1 MKISSKKQTIN
12 INKPFYFL
20 IVDLSKDN
28 AYLQIKVI
36 YPLGIKQYYERRR
49 NVICKTAR
57 FIACMVD
64 GKFQLAL
71 ATVEDYGESMV
82 SFSALTRRNINKK
95 GYLAAFFK
103 PSEKR
108 TFIMKHALFNSKEK
122 LFNAV
127 KHLPILFL
135 TNSQNNIFMKQH
147 DNFKNVV
154 KEMKNHINKH
164 TQHETKFPLT

>member
-20 IVDLSKDN
+20 IVDLSKNN
-28 AYLQIKVI
+28 AYLQVKTI
-36 YPLGIKQYYERRR
+36 YPLTTAYCFGQRHVY
-49 NVICKTAR
+49 CKTAR
-57 FIACMVD
+57 IVAHANCGIFKQV
-64 GKFQLAL
+64 L

-82 SFSALTRRNINKK
+82 SFSYLTRRNINKK

-103 PSEKR
+103 ASEKQTTITKR
-108 TFIMKHALFNSKEK
+108 ALFDSKEK

-135 TNSQNNIFMKQH
+135 TNSRNKIFMKQH

-154 KEMKNHINKH
+154 KEMQNHINTY
-164 TQHETKFPLT
+164 TQHETQYPLT

>member
-1 MKISSKKQTIN
+1 MKALSKKQ
-12 INKPFYFL
+12 INKPFFL
-20 IVDLSKDN
+20 LTVELSKDN

-36 YPLGIKQYYERRR
+36 YPLGIKLYYGKR

-57 FIACMVD
+57 LIACMVD
-64 GKFQLAL
+64 GNFQLAL
-71 ATVEDYGESMV
+71 ATVEDSGESMV
-82 SFSALTRRNINKK
+82 SFRCLTRRNINKK

-108 TFIMKHALFNSKEK
+108 TFITKQALFNSKEK

-154 KEMKNHINKH
+154 KEMQNHINEH
-164 TQHETKFPLT
+164 T

>member
-12 INKPFYFL
+12 INKTFYFL
-20 IVDLSKDN
+20 IVDLSKNN
-28 AYLQIKVI
+28 AYLQVNTI
-36 YPLGIKQYYERRR
+36 YPLTTKFFCGKR

-64 GKFQLAL
+64 GIFKLAI
-71 ATVEDYGESMV
+71 ATVEDYWESMV
-82 SFSALTRRNINKK
+82 PFSSLTRRNINKN

-103 PSEKR
+103 PSEKQ
-108 TFIMKHALFNSKEK
+108 THITKQALFDSKEK
-122 LFNAV
+122 LLNAI

-147 DNFKNVV
+147 GNFKNVV
-154 KEMKNHINKH
+154 KEMQNHINTY
-164 TQHETKFPLT
+164 TQHETQYPLT

>member
-1 MKISSKKQTIN
+1 MKTLSKKQ
-12 INKPFYFL
+12 INKPFFL
-20 IVDLSKDN
+20 LTVELSKDN

-36 YPLGIKQYYERRR
+36 YPLGIKLYYGKR

-57 FIACMVD
+57 LIACMVD
-64 GKFQLAL
+64 GNFQLAL

-82 SFSALTRRNINKK
+82 SFRCLTRRNINKK

-103 PSEKR
+103 PSEQR
-108 TFIMKHALFNSKEK
+108 TFITKQALFNSKEK

-154 KEMKNHINKH
+154 KEMQNHINEH
-164 TQHETKFPLT
+164 T

>member
-1 MKISSKKQTIN
+1 MKALSKKQ
-12 INKPFYFL
+12 INKPFFL
-20 IVDLSKDN
+20 LTVELSKDN

-36 YPLGIKQYYERRR
+36 YPLGIKLYYGKR

-57 FIACMVD
+57 LIACMVD
-64 GKFQLAL
+64 GNFQLAL

-82 SFSALTRRNINKK
+82 SFRCLTRRNINKK

-108 TFIMKHALFNSKEK
+108 TFIMKQALFNSKEK

-154 KEMKNHINKH
+154 KEMKNHINEH

>member
-1 MKISSKKQTIN
+1 MKTLSKKQ
-12 INKPFYFL
+12 INKPFFL
-20 IVDLSKDN
+20 LTVELSKDN

-36 YPLGIKQYYERRR
+36 YPLGIKLYYGKR

-57 FIACMVD
+57 LIACMVD
-64 GKFQLAL
+64 GNFQLAL
-71 ATVEDYGESMV
+71 ATVEDYGESML
-82 SFSALTRRNINKK
+82 SFRCLTRRNINKK

-103 PSEKR
+103 PSERR
-108 TFIMKHALFNSKEK
+108 TFITKQALFNSKEK

-154 KEMKNHINKH
+154 KEMQNHINKH
-164 TQHETKFPLT
+164 T

>member
-1 MKISSKKQTIN
+1 MKTLSKKQ
-12 INKPFYFL
+12 INKPFFL
-20 IVDLSKDN
+20 LTVELSKDN

-36 YPLGIKQYYERRR
+36 YPLGIKLYYGKR

-57 FIACMVD
+57 LIACMVD
-64 GKFQLAL
+64 GNFQLAL
-71 ATVEDYGESMV
+71 ATVEDYGESML
-82 SFSALTRRNINKK
+82 SFNCLTRRNINKK

-103 PSEKR
+103 PSEQR
-108 TFIMKHALFNSKEK
+108 TFITKQALFNSKEK

-154 KEMKNHINKH
+154 KEMQNHINTY
-164 TQHETKFPLT
+164 TQHETQYPLT

>member
-1 MKISSKKQTIN
+1 MKTLSKNQ
-12 INKPFYFL
+12 INKPFFL
-20 IVDLSKDN
+20 LTVELSKDN

-36 YPLGIKQYYERRR
+36 YPLGIKLYYGKR

-57 FIACMVD
+57 LIACMVD
-64 GKFQLAL
+64 GNFQLAL
-71 ATVEDYGESMV
+71 ATVEDYGESML
-82 SFSALTRRNINKK
+82 SFKCLTRRNINKK

-103 PSEKR
+103 PSEQR
-108 TFIMKHALFNSKEK
+108 TFITKQALFNSKEK

-154 KEMKNHINKH
+154 KEMQNHINEH
-164 TQHETKFPLT
+164 T

>member
-1 MKISSKKQTIN
+1 MKALSKKQ
-12 INKPFYFL
+12 INKPFFL
-20 IVDLSKDN
+20 LTVELSKDN

-36 YPLGIKQYYERRR
+36 YPLAIKQYCGKR

-64 GKFQLAL
+64 GNFQLAL

-82 SFSALTRRNINKK
+82 SFSCLTRRNINKK

-108 TFIMKHALFNSKEK
+108 TFIIKHALFNSKEK

-147 DNFKNVV
+147 DNFQNVV
-154 KEMKNHINKH
+154 KEMQNHINEH
-164 TQHETKFPLT
+164 T

>member
-1 MKISSKKQTIN
+1 MKTLSKKQ
-12 INKPFYFL
+12 INKPFFL
-20 IVDLSKDN
+20 LTVKLSKDN

-36 YPLGIKQYYERRR
+36 YPLGIKLYYGKR

-57 FIACMVD
+57 LIACMVD
-64 GKFQLAL
+64 GNFQLAL
-71 ATVEDYGESMV
+71 ATVEDYGESML
-82 SFSALTRRNINKK
+82 SFRCLTRRNINKK

-108 TFIMKHALFNSKEK
+108 THITKQALFDSKEK

-135 TNSQNNIFMKQH
+135 TNSRNKIFMKQH

-154 KEMKNHINKH
+154 KEMQNHINTY
-164 TQHETKFPLT
+164 TQHETQYPLT

>member
-1 MKISSKKQTIN
+1 MKTLSKKQ
-12 INKPFYFL
+12 INKPFFL
-20 IVDLSKDN
+20 LTVELSKDN

-36 YPLGIKQYYERRR
+36 YPLGIKLYYGKR

-57 FIACMVD
+57 LIACMVD
-64 GKFQLAL
+64 GNFQLAL

-82 SFSALTRRNINKK
+82 SFNCLTRRNINKK

-103 PSEKR
+103 PSERR
-108 TFIMKHALFNSKEK
+108 TFITKQALFNSKEK

-154 KEMKNHINKH
+154 KEMQNHINTY
-164 TQHETKFPLT
+164 TQHETQYPLT

>member
-1 MKISSKKQTIN
+1 MKTLSKKQ
-12 INKPFYFL
+12 INKPFFL
-20 IVDLSKDN
+20 LTVELSKDN

-36 YPLGIKQYYERRR
+36 YPLGIKLYYGKR

-57 FIACMVD
+57 LIACMVD
-64 GKFQLAL
+64 GKFQIAL

-82 SFSALTRRNINKK
+82 SFNCLTRRNINKK

-103 PSEKR
+103 PSEQR
-108 TFIMKHALFNSKEK
+108 TFITKQALFNSKEK

-154 KEMKNHINKH
+154 KEMQNHINEH
-164 TQHETKFPLT
+164 T

>member
-1 MKISSKKQTIN
+1 MKTLSKKQ
-12 INKPFYFL
+12 INKPFFL
-20 IVDLSKDN
+20 LTVELSKDN

-36 YPLGIKQYYERRR
+36 YPLGIKLYYGKR

-57 FIACMVD
+57 LIACMVD
-64 GKFQLAL
+64 GNFQLAL

-82 SFSALTRRNINKK
+82 SFNCLTRRNINKK

-103 PSEKR
+103 PSERR
-108 TFIMKHALFNSKEK
+108 TFITKQALFNSKEK

-154 KEMKNHINKH
+154 KEMQNHINEH
-164 TQHETKFPLT
+164 T

>member
-1 MKISSKKQTIN
+1 MKALSKKQ
-12 INKPFYFL
+12 INKPFFL
-20 IVDLSKDN
+20 LTVELSKDN

-36 YPLGIKQYYERRR
+36 YPLEIKQYYGKR

-57 FIACMVD
+57 LIACMVD
-64 GKFQLAL
+64 GNFQLAL

-82 SFSALTRRNINKK
+82 SFNSLTRRNINKK

-103 PSEKR
+103 PNGKR
-108 TFIMKHALFNSKEK
+108 TFIMKQALFNSKEK

-147 DNFKNVV
+147 NNFQNVV
-154 KEMKNHINKH
+154 KEMQNHINEH
-164 TQHETKFPLT
+164 T

>member
-1 MKISSKKQTIN
+1 MKTLSKKQ
-12 INKPFYFL
+12 INKPFFL
-20 IVDLSKDN
+20 LTVELSKDN

-36 YPLGIKQYYERRR
+36 YPLGIKLYYGKR

-64 GKFQLAL
+64 GNFKLAL

-82 SFSALTRRNINKK
+82 PFSSLTRRNINKK
-95 GYLAAFFK
+95 AYLAPFFK

-108 TFIMKHALFNSKEK
+108 THITKQAIFDSKEK

-135 TNSQNNIFMKQH
+135 TNSRNKIFMKQH

-154 KEMKNHINKH
+154 KEMQNHINTY
-164 TQHETKFPLT
+164 TQHETQYPLT

>member
-1 MKISSKKQTIN
+1 MKALSKKQ
-12 INKPFYFL
+12 INKPFFL
-20 IVDLSKDN
+20 LTVELSKDN

-36 YPLGIKQYYERRR
+36 YPLAIKQYCGKR

-64 GKFQLAL
+64 GNFKLAL
-71 ATVEDYGESMV
+71 ATVEDYWESMV
-82 SFSALTRRNINKK
+82 SFSYLTRRNINKK

-108 TFIMKHALFNSKEK
+108 TFITKQALFNSKEK

-154 KEMKNHINKH
+154 KEMQNHINEH
-164 TQHETKFPLT
+164 T

>member
-1 MKISSKKQTIN
+1 MKALSKKQ
-12 INKPFYFL
+12 INKPFFL
-20 IVDLSKDN
+20 LTVELSKDN

-36 YPLGIKQYYERRR
+36 YPLEIKLYYGKR

-57 FIACMVD
+57 LIACMVD

-82 SFSALTRRNINKK
+82 SFRCLTRRNINKK

-108 TFIMKHALFNSKEK
+108 TFIMKQALFNSKEK

-154 KEMKNHINKH
+154 KEMQNHINEH

>member
-1 MKISSKKQTIN
+1 MKTLSKKQ
-12 INKPFYFL
+12 INKPFFL
-20 IVDLSKDN
+20 LTVELSKDN

-36 YPLGIKQYYERRR
+36 YPLGIKLYYGKR

-57 FIACMVD
+57 LIACMVD
-64 GKFQLAL
+64 GNFQLAL

-82 SFSALTRRNINKK
+82 SFNSLTRRNINKK

-108 TFIMKHALFNSKEK
+108 TFITKQALFNSKEK

-154 KEMKNHINKH
+154 KEMQNHINKH
-164 TQHETKFPLT
+164 TQHESKFPLT

>member
-1 MKISSKKQTIN
+1 MKTLSKKQ
-12 INKPFYFL
+12 INKPFFL
-20 IVDLSKDN
+20 LTVELSKDN

-36 YPLGIKQYYERRR
+36 YPLGIKLYYGKR

-57 FIACMVD
+57 LIACMVD
-64 GKFQLAL
+64 GNFKLAL

-82 SFSALTRRNINKK
+82 PFSSLTRRNINKK
-95 GYLAAFFK
+95 AYLAPFFK

-108 TFIMKHALFNSKEK
+108 THITKQALFESKGK

-135 TNSQNNIFMKQH
+135 TNSRNKIFMKQH

-154 KEMKNHINKH
+154 KEMQNHINTY
-164 TQHETKFPLT
+164 TQHETQYPLT

>member
-1 MKISSKKQTIN
+1 MKTLSKKQ
-12 INKPFYFL
+12 INKPFFL
-20 IVDLSKDN
+20 LTVELSKDN

-36 YPLGIKQYYERRR
+36 YPLGIKLYYGKR

-71 ATVEDYGESMV
+71 ATVEDYGESML
-82 SFSALTRRNINKK
+82 SFRCLTRRNINKK

-108 TFIMKHALFNSKEK
+108 TFITKQALFNSKEK

-154 KEMKNHINKH
+154 KEMQNHINKH
-164 TQHETKFPLT
+164 TQHESKFPLT

>member
-1 MKISSKKQTIN
+1 MKALSKKQ
-12 INKPFYFL
+12 INKPFFL
-20 IVDLSKDN
+20 LTVELSKDN

-36 YPLGIKQYYERRR
+36 YPLGIKQYCGKR

-82 SFSALTRRNINKK
+82 SFSCLTRRNINKK

-108 TFIMKHALFNSKEK
+108 TFIMKQALFNSKEK

-147 DNFKNVV
+147 DNFQNVV
-154 KEMKNHINKH
+154 KEMKNHIHEH

>member
-1 MKISSKKQTIN
+1 MKTLSKKQ
-12 INKPFYFL
+12 INKPFFL
-20 IVDLSKDN
+20 LTVELSKDN

-36 YPLGIKQYYERRR
+36 YPLGIKLYYGKR

-57 FIACMVD
+57 LIACMVD

-82 SFSALTRRNINKK
+82 SFRCLTRRNINKK

-108 TFIMKHALFNSKEK
+108 TFITKQALFNSKEK

-147 DNFKNVV
+147 DNFQNVV
-154 KEMKNHINKH
+154 KEMQNHINEH
-164 TQHETKFPLT
+164 T

>member
-1 MKISSKKQTIN
+1 MKTLSKKQ
-12 INKPFYFL
+12 INKPFFL
-20 IVDLSKDN
+20 LTVELSKDN

-36 YPLGIKQYYERRR
+36 YPLGIKLYYGKR

-57 FIACMVD
+57 LIACMVD
-64 GKFQLAL
+64 GNFQLAL

-82 SFSALTRRNINKK
+82 PFSSLTRRNINKK
-95 GYLAAFFK
+95 AYLAPFFK

-108 TFIMKHALFNSKEK
+108 THITKQAIFDSKEK

-154 KEMKNHINKH
+154 KEMQNHINEH
-164 TQHETKFPLT
+164 T

>member
-1 MKISSKKQTIN
+1 MKTLSKKQ
-12 INKPFYFL
+12 INKPFFL
-20 IVDLSKDN
+20 LTVELSKDN

-36 YPLGIKQYYERRR
+36 YPLGIKLYYGKR

-57 FIACMVD
+57 LIACMVD
-64 GKFQLAL
+64 GNFQLAL

-82 SFSALTRRNINKK
+82 SFRCLTRRNINKK

-108 TFIMKHALFNSKEK
+108 TFITKQALFNSKEK

-154 KEMKNHINKH
+154 KEMKNHINEH

>member
-1 MKISSKKQTIN
+1 MKTLSKKQ
-12 INKPFYFL
+12 INKPFFL
-20 IVDLSKDN
+20 LTVELSKDN

-36 YPLGIKQYYERRR
+36 YPLGIKLYYGKR

-57 FIACMVD
+57 LIACMVD
-64 GKFQLAL
+64 GKFQIAL
-71 ATVEDYGESMV
+71 ATVEDYGESML
-82 SFSALTRRNINKK
+82 SFRCLTRRNINKK

-108 TFIMKHALFNSKEK
+108 TFITKQALFNSKEK

-154 KEMKNHINKH
+154 KEMQNHINEH
-164 TQHETKFPLT
+164 T

>member
-1 MKISSKKQTIN
+1 MKTLSKKQ
-12 INKPFYFL
+12 INKPFFL
-20 IVDLSKDN
+20 LTVELSKDN

-36 YPLGIKQYYERRR
+36 YPLAIKQYRGRR

-64 GKFQLAL
+64 GNFKLAL

-82 SFSALTRRNINKK
+82 PFSSLTRRNINKK
-95 GYLAAFFK
+95 AYLAPFFK

-108 TFIMKHALFNSKEK
+108 THITKQAIFDSKGK

-135 TNSQNNIFMKQH
+135 TNSRNKIFMKQH

-154 KEMKNHINKH
+154 KEMQNHINTY
-164 TQHETKFPLT
+164 TQHETQYPLT

>member
-1 MKISSKKQTIN
+1 MKTLSKKQ
-12 INKPFYFL
+12 INKPFFLL
-20 IVDLSKDN
+20 IVALSKDN

-36 YPLGIKQYYERRR
+36 YALGIKQYYERRR

-64 GKFQLAL
+64 GNFKLAL
-71 ATVEDYGESMV
+71 ATVEDYGESML
-82 SFSALTRRNINKK
+82 SFRCLTRRNINKK

-103 PSEKR
+103 PSEQR
-108 TFIMKHALFNSKEK
+108 TFITKQALFNSKEK

-154 KEMKNHINKH
+154 KEMQNHINEH
-164 TQHETKFPLT
+164 T

>member
-1 MKISSKKQTIN
+1 MKTLSKKQ
-12 INKPFYFL
+12 INKPFFL
-20 IVDLSKDN
+20 LTVELSKDN

-36 YPLGIKQYYERRR
+36 YPLGIKLYYGKR

-57 FIACMVD
+57 LIACMVD
-64 GKFQLAL
+64 GNFQLAL
-71 ATVEDYGESMV
+71 ATVEDYGESML
-82 SFSALTRRNINKK
+82 SFRCLTRRNINKK

-103 PSEKR
+103 PSERR
-108 TFIMKHALFNSKEK
+108 TFITKQALFNSKEK

-154 KEMKNHINKH
+154 KEMQNHINTY
-164 TQHETKFPLT
+164 TQHETQYPLT

>member
-1 MKISSKKQTIN
+1 MKTLSKKQ
-12 INKPFYFL
+12 INKPFFL
-20 IVDLSKDN
+20 LTVELSKDN

-36 YPLGIKQYYERRR
+36 YPLGIKLYYGKR

-57 FIACMVD
+57 LIACMVD
-64 GKFQLAL
+64 GNFQLAL

-82 SFSALTRRNINKK
+82 PFSSLTRRNINKK

-103 PSEKR
+103 PSEQR
-108 TFIMKHALFNSKEK
+108 TFITKQALFNSKEK

-154 KEMKNHINKH
+154 KEMQNHINEH
-164 TQHETKFPLT
+164 T

>member
-1 MKISSKKQTIN
+1 MKTLSKKQ
-12 INKPFYFL
+12 INKPFFL
-20 IVDLSKDN
+20 LTVELSKDN

-36 YPLGIKQYYERRR
+36 YPLGIKLYYGKR

-57 FIACMVD
+57 LIACMVD

-82 SFSALTRRNINKK
+82 SFRCLTRRNINKK

-108 TFIMKHALFNSKEK
+108 TFIMKQALFNSKEK

-154 KEMKNHINKH
+154 KEMKNHINEH
-164 TQHETKFPLT
+164 TQHESKFPLT

>member
-1 MKISSKKQTIN
+1 MKTLSKKQ
-12 INKPFYFL
+12 INKPFFL
-20 IVDLSKDN
+20 LTVELSKDN

-36 YPLGIKQYYERRR
+36 YPLGIKLYYGKR

-57 FIACMVD
+57 LIACMVD
-64 GKFQLAL
+64 GNFQLAL
-71 ATVEDYGESMV
+71 ATVEDYGESML
-82 SFSALTRRNINKK
+82 SFRCLTRRNINKK

-103 PSEKR
+103 PSEQR
-108 TFIMKHALFNSKEK
+108 TFITKQALFNSKEK

-154 KEMKNHINKH
+154 KEMQNHINEH
-164 TQHETKFPLT
+164 T

>member
-1 MKISSKKQTIN
+1 MKTLSKKQ
-12 INKPFYFL
+12 INKPFFL
-20 IVDLSKDN
+20 LTVELSKDN

-36 YPLGIKQYYERRR
+36 YPLGIKLYYGKR

-57 FIACMVD
+57 LIACMVD
-64 GKFQLAL
+64 GNFQLAL
-71 ATVEDYGESMV
+71 ATVEDYGESML
-82 SFSALTRRNINKK
+82 SFRCLTRRNINKK

-103 PSEKR
+103 PSEQR
-108 TFIMKHALFNSKEK
+108 TFITKQALFNSKEK

-154 KEMKNHINKH
+154 KEMQNHINKH
-164 TQHETKFPLT
+164 T

>member
-1 MKISSKKQTIN
+1 MKTLSKKQ
-12 INKPFYFL
+12 INKPFFL
-20 IVDLSKDN
+20 LTVELSKDN

-36 YPLGIKQYYERRR
+36 YPLGIKLYYGKRT
-49 NVICKTAR
+49 VICKTAR
-57 FIACMVD
+57 LIACMVD
-64 GKFQLAL
+64 GNFQLAL
-71 ATVEDYGESMV
+71 ATVEDYGESML
-82 SFSALTRRNINKK
+82 SFKCLTRRNINKK

-103 PSEKR
+103 PSEQR
-108 TFIMKHALFNSKEK
+108 TFITKQALFNSKEK

-154 KEMKNHINKH
+154 KEMQNHINEH
-164 TQHETKFPLT
+164 T

>member
-1 MKISSKKQTIN
+1 MKTLSKKQ
-12 INKPFYFL
+12 INKPFFL
-20 IVDLSKDN
+20 LTVELSKDN

-36 YPLGIKQYYERRR
+36 YPLGIKLYYGKR

-57 FIACMVD
+57 LIACMVD
-64 GKFQLAL
+64 GNFQLAL

-82 SFSALTRRNINKK
+82 SFNCLTRRNINKK

-108 TFIMKHALFNSKEK
+108 TFITKQALFNSKEK

-154 KEMKNHINKH
+154 KEMQNHINEH
-164 TQHETKFPLT
+164 T

>member
-1 MKISSKKQTIN
+1 MKALSKKQ
-12 INKPFYFL
+12 INKPFFL
-20 IVDLSKDN
+20 LTVELSKDN

-36 YPLGIKQYYERRR
+36 YPLEIKQYYGKR

-57 FIACMVD
+57 LIACMVD
-64 GKFQLAL
+64 GNFQLAL

-82 SFSALTRRNINKK
+82 SFNSLTRRNINKK
-95 GYLAAFFK
+95 GYLSAFFK

-108 TFIMKHALFNSKEK
+108 TFITKQALFNSKEK

-147 DNFKNVV
+147 DNFQNVV
-154 KEMKNHINKH
+154 KEMQNHINEH
-164 TQHETKFPLT
+164 T

>member
-1 MKISSKKQTIN
+1 MKTLSKKQ
-12 INKPFYFL
+12 INKPFFL
-20 IVDLSKDN
+20 LTVELSKDN

-36 YPLGIKQYYERRR
+36 YPLGIKLYYGKR

-57 FIACMVD
+57 LIACMVD
-64 GKFQLAL
+64 GNFQLAL
-71 ATVEDYGESMV
+71 ATVEDYGESML
-82 SFSALTRRNINKK
+82 SFNCLTRRNINKK

-103 PSEKR
+103 PSEQR
-108 TFIMKHALFNSKEK
+108 TFITKQALFNSKEK

-154 KEMKNHINKH
+154 KEMQNHINEH
-164 TQHETKFPLT
+164 T

>member
-1 MKISSKKQTIN
+1 MKTLSKKQ
-12 INKPFYFL
+12 INKPFFL
-20 IVDLSKDN
+20 LTVELSKDN

-36 YPLGIKQYYERRR
+36 YPLAIKQYCGKR

-57 FIACMVD
+57 LIACMVD
-64 GKFQLAL
+64 GNFQLAL
-71 ATVEDYGESMV
+71 ATAEDYGESML
-82 SFSALTRRNINKK
+82 SFRCLTRRNINKK

-103 PSEKR
+103 PSEQR
-108 TFIMKHALFNSKEK
+108 TFITKQALFNSKEK

-154 KEMKNHINKH
+154 KEMQNHINEH
-164 TQHETKFPLT
+164 T

>member
-1 MKISSKKQTIN
+1 MKTLSKKQ
-12 INKPFYFL
+12 INKPFFL
-20 IVDLSKDN
+20 LTVELSKDN

-36 YPLGIKQYYERRR
+36 YPLGIKLYYGKR

-57 FIACMVD
+57 LIACMVD
-64 GKFQLAL
+64 GNFQLAL
-71 ATVEDYGESMV
+71 ATVEDYGEFMV
-82 SFSALTRRNINKK
+82 PFSSLTRRNINKK

-103 PSEKR
+103 PSEQR
-108 TFIMKHALFNSKEK
+108 TFITKQALFNSKEK

-154 KEMKNHINKH
+154 KEMQNHINEH
-164 TQHETKFPLT
+164 T

>member
-1 MKISSKKQTIN
+1 MKTLSKKQ
-12 INKPFYFL
+12 INKPFFL
-20 IVDLSKDN
+20 LTVELSKDN

-36 YPLGIKQYYERRR
+36 YPLGIKLYYGKR

-57 FIACMVD
+57 LIACMVD
-64 GKFQLAL
+64 GNFQLAL
-71 ATVEDYGESMV
+71 ATVEDYGESML
-82 SFSALTRRNINKK
+82 SFNCLTRRNINKK

-108 TFIMKHALFNSKEK
+108 TFITKQALFNSKEK

-154 KEMKNHINKH
+154 KEMQNHINEH
-164 TQHETKFPLT
+164 T